1 MISDN
6 HPNKSNGHITV
17 ALSAYNRE
25 DTIEKAVRTILG
37 QTYKNLTLYVVDDAS
52 TDQTVDIVKKMLSE
66 DSRLQLI
73 ALKENGGTYS
83 AKNRILRDHC
93 HGEFYAHQDAD
104 DFSWD
109 TRFEKQLEFL
119 KDHPQ
124 VAGCGTGIDEFFVDP
139 TISPTIE
146 SEFPIKFDDKTQ
158 EYHRKVLYRPLL
170 KQYDFVSEYVESSNL
185 PLITMNGS
193 IVVRTEVIKS
203 LGGFDGRTPI
213 GADYEFFLRLLT
225 LHDFGNLQEV
235 LYSRKYHAESL
246 TRRPDMGRGSS
257 LRKQYEGQWHE
268 RFKSLMPL
276 MKSEDTTALKTVL
289 KQDMFVAECDFEWM
303 NEA

>member
-1 MISDN
+1 MTSTN
-6 HPNKSNGHITV
+6 HPNKSDGHITV

-25 DTIEKAVRTILG
+25 DTIEKAVRSILG
-37 QTYKNLTLYVVDDAS
+37 QTYENFTLYVVDDAS
-52 TDQTVDIVKKMLSE
+52 TDHTSDIVKEMLSE
-66 DSRLQLI
+66 DSRLHLI
-73 ALKENGGTYS
+73 TLKENGGTYS
-83 AKNRILRDHC
+83 AKNRILRNHC

-109 TRFEKQLEFL
+109 TRFEKQLELL

-124 VAGCGTGIDEFFVDP
+124 MAGCGTGIDEFFLDP
-139 TISPTIE
+139 SISPTIE
-146 SEFPIKFDDKTQ
+146 SEFPIEFDEKTQ
-158 EYHRKVLYRPLL
+158 EYHRKVLYKPLL
-170 KQYDFVSEYVESSNL
+170 KRNDFVADYVESSHL
-185 PLITMNGS
+185 PLIAMNGS

-203 LGGFDGRTPI
+203 LGGFDGRTPV
-213 GADYEFFLRLLT
+213 GADYEFFLRLLS

-276 MKSEDTTALKTVL
+276 IKSEDSSGLKKAL
-289 KQDMFVAECDFEWM
+289 KQDMFVAECDFELM
-303 NEA
+303 TGS